1 MQNSKRK
8 RNKLDDKKNRNPV
21 AVLSLGIGAGILIYE
36 ADNEKVT
43 FAWELN
49 GKTEKIRQA
58 GIKYN
63 SKGEPFFMTQKKRH
77 YLKDFLKTNL

>member
-36 ADNEKVT
+36 ADDEKVT
-43 FAWELN
+43 FTWELN
-49 GKTEKIRQA
+49 GKIEKIRQA

>member
-1 MQNSKRK
+1 M
-8 RNKLDDKKNRNPV
+8 DDKKNRNPV

-36 ADNEKVT
+36 ADDEKVT

-58 GIKYN
+58 GIKHN
-63 SKGEPFFMTQKKRH
+63 SKGEPFFMTEKKRY